1 MLPEISTELRET
13 MYDIADALRY
23 PVDHRGRVYDV
34 RYLIH
39 VLSFHLA
46 RAGCVI
52 DPDRAQIKARR
63 LPPMPGVF
71 DDAVEWVHP
80 DAPSSIDDELAGAT
94 LDDIETL
101 SPAARAEL
109 IRRAGGDGTTVE
121 QPDLDAAT
129 AWHVQTNIRFDDG
142 D

>member
-1 MLPEISTELRET
+1 RRRHRERITLGARGSQRAKRMERNRADVRKRGYVLMLPEISTELRET

-94 LDDIETL
+94 LDDIET
-101 SPAARAEL
+101 
-109 IRRAGGDGTTVE
+109 
-121 QPDLDAAT
+121 
-129 AWHVQTNIRFDDG
+129 
-142 D
+142 